1 MADIIC
7 VIGNKGG
14 TGKTTIS
21 HMLCQGM
28 GLLGQRSVCVLT
40 DTCREPLD
48 PAGRRYLVA
57 DARSR
62 EALTKVTSKIR
73 SLKSWMGVIDG
84 GGNRTEMDRN
94 LYGVA
99 DLVLLPFRDSHEDIR
114 TVIRDLEMFPR
125 AYAIPSQWPTNVW
138 QREAAEK
145 TIDEFLSRFGD
156 RILSPVAT
164 LSASKQLLQKTIPG
178 SLPSALAN
186 ASRGIA
192 RQVLDLLQISFADEE
207 DASRGRHGHPTGRT
221 ARPRRRQWRPEPAN
235 ASVASPPPGDHQGGF
250 GSVADPH
257 GLDDGRGVD
266 LYRALGQAEQL
277 PDLAV
282 AAAFGQKFQ
291 HTRLGLGQT
300 ETLHQRLAV
309 ALRNIAAIDQFLQFW
324 PAGRCRPTAPRAGH
338 PADSVLEPDLET
350 KPEAPAFITRDTVS
364 ASSSADR
371 MTTGTVGKRRR
382 TNGRKCLPLGPRQHQ
397 VEDHHVD
404 VLGLQHADR
413 RIGIRH
419 TERPGFRAEAS
430 QHRQQPLAHQR
441 MVFDHQ

>member
-178 SLPSALAN
+178 SLPSALSN

-207 DASRGRHGHPTGRT
+207 DASDDAMA
-221 ARPRRRQWRPEPAN
+221 ARPAGAQA
-235 ASVASPPPGDHQGGF
+235 AS
-250 GSVADPH
+250 
-257 GLDDGRGVD
+257 
-266 LYRALGQAEQL
+266 
-277 PDLAV
+277 
-282 AAAFGQKFQ
+282 AAM
-291 HTRLGLGQT
+291 
-300 ETLHQRLAV
+300 
-309 ALRNIAAIDQFLQFW
+309 AA
-324 PAGRCRPTAPRAGH
+324 
-338 PADSVLEPDLET
+338 
-350 KPEAPAFITRDTVS
+350 
-364 ASSSADR
+364 
-371 MTTGTVGKRRR
+371 
-382 TNGRKCLPLGPRQHQ
+382 
-397 VEDHHVD
+397 
-404 VLGLQHADR
+404 
-413 RIGIRH
+413 
-419 TERPGFRAEAS
+419 
-430 QHRQQPLAHQR
+430 
-441 MVFDHQ
+441 